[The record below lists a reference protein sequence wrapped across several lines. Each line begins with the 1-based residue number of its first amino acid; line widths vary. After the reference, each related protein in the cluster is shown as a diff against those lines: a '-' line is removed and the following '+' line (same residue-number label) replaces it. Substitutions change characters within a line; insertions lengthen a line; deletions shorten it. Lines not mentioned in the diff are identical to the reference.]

1 VQDSGKH
8 HWNLWAILVTCAI
21 YKRML
26 ENRREKGGY
35 LYSIPFLCPHFHP
48 CLGNLYV
55 FVSMN
60 HECSTGMPREKKS
73 TNVRTYDQQQ
83 HPKFQ
88 NIFHFVCNARNLAD
102 KSKVFYAQQC
112 FKERYDLLN
121 AKLQRAKKVTLQP
134 RYLCSQRVSSISL
147 ARASPCIIQRLTCKV
162 CS

>member
-1 VQDSGKH
+1 MNGAEQKRR
-8 HWNLWAILVTCAI
+8 I
-21 YKRML
+21 YTYMVNCFFRL
-26 ENRREKGGY
+26 EN
-35 LYSIPFLCPHFHP
+35 
-48 CLGNLYV
+48 
-55 FVSMN
+55 
-60 HECSTGMPREKKS
+60 HERSTSMPRAEKS
-73 TNVRTYDQQQ
+73 TNVRRTYDQQQ
-83 HPKFQ
+83 HSKLQ
-88 NIFHFVCNARNLAD
+88 NILDFICNARNLAD